1 MNSKVGNIEIAGP
14 THEAHE
20 AAVRREQVKPEAA
33 RQHKQR
39 RGKKAGGDV
48 HNVDRTVAAS
58 RVQEAAEATMVERG
72 PIKRWQRAY
81 ALPHLPD
88 PPGYV
93 LQYVGRHG
101 QHRGDEARLTA
112 ALQEGWEF
120 ARKSDFPK
128 HFLPTQT
135 LPGFGQIIG
144 NDSTVLMKLPVEFK
158 QQMDAYYNG
167 KRDSATR
174 AVTRRHPGLPEATK
188 EMPLVEDRNDVSAD
202 NPRMRAR
209 RAPRQEAQA

>member
-1 MNSKVGNIEIAGP
+1 MAAIEIVGP
-14 THEAHE
+14 AAEAREH
-20 AAVRREQVKPEAA
+20 AIRREQLKPEAA
-33 RQHKQR
+33 RQAKQR
-39 RGKKAGGDV
+39 RGKKAGGEV
-48 HNVDRTVAAS
+48 HKVDRKQAQS
-58 RVQEAAEATMVERG
+58 RTQEAGEVHEIVRG

-93 LQYVGRHG
+93 IQYIGRHG

-120 ARKSDFPK
+120 ARKTDWPDRY
-128 HFLPTQT
+128 LPTQT

-144 NDSTVLMKLPVEFK
+144 NDSTVLMKLPLEFK
-158 QQMDAYYNG
+158 HQMDAYYNG
-167 KRDSATR
+167 RRDAATKAVNKRN
-174 AVTRRHPGLPEATK
+174 PGLPEATRA
-188 EMPLVEDRNDVSAD
+188 MPLVEDRNDVSAD

-209 RAPRQEAQA
+209 RAPRADT